1 MVSSVGQ
8 QSGFVTKLQ
17 LNDISLTETAQAKLD
32 KQTDAASSLSQLIS
46 AALKQARIGGDG
58 SITKDTRIPLDAL
71 PAALQ
76 DRLMLPVA
84 AGNRPPA
91 SAGVTFTADSSGAYT
106 LGALIQAIGVAC
118 GGSTCSLLENK
129 LDSSTPPVKVLG
141 DAFPEFTDFL
151 NGTSSSAAA
160 AFSSKLDVWA
170 AKERSRLSTSHDGG
184 VQVANGKI
192 FVGGKEVSLQDLFYA
207 ARMNQLGEVDRGL
220 QGYFNEIAEN
230 NIKAKEGDYF
240 VSLLRRE
247 GLNPGE
253 TIGYSQVAAI
263 VNKFSSSYGYDPL
276 KRFLAGVTLPT
287 DASVRATQ
295 KYDATTV
302 GGWIETA
309 KGWVVD
315 RGADNQIAQLKLEK
329 LNNKRNEILEG
340 VTTFTKSQTQ
350 IGQSVAR
357 NM

>member
-8 QSGFVTKLQ
+8 QGGFVTRLQ
-17 LNDISLTETAQAKLD
+17 LNDTSLTETAQARLD
-32 KQTDAASSLSQLIS
+32 KQTDAAASLSQLIS
-46 AALKQARIGGDG
+46 AALKQARVGGDA
-58 SITKDTRIPLDAL
+58 SLTKDTRIPLDLL
-71 PAALQ
+71 PEALQ
-76 DRLMLPVA
+76 DRLTLPVA
-84 AGNRPPA
+84 VGNRPPA
-91 SAGVTFTADSSGAYT
+91 ALGVTFTADSSGAYT

-118 GGSTCSLLENK
+118 CGSSCSLLENK
-129 LDSSTPPVKVLG
+129 IDNSSPPVKVLG

-151 NGTSSSAAA
+151 NGTSSSGAAA
-160 AFSSKLDVWA
+160 LSSKLDVWA

-192 FVGGKEVSLQDLFYA
+192 FVGGKEVSLQDLFFA

-230 NIKAKEGDYF
+230 NLKAKEGDYF

-253 TIGYSQVAAI
+253 SIGYSAVAAL

-276 KRFLAGVTLPT
+276 KKFLPGTTLPA

-295 KYDATTV
+295 RYDATTV
-302 GGWIETA
+302 GGWIEQA

-329 LNNKRNEILEG
+329 LNSKRNEILEG

-350 IGQSVAR
+350 LGQSVAR